1 VGVATIQSTA
11 NLEAADLGL
20 VARTDPLD
28 GCVRLHHLSPKL

>member
-28 GCVRLHHLSPKL
+28 ACVRLQHLSPKL